1 VRLFID
7 RAMAVKADFAVTNAN
22 APAVAEICHRLDGL
36 PLAIEL
42 AASRVRL
49 FEPETLLLRLDRGLG
64 TMLTGGSRGLSARQ
78 QTLRGA
84 IAWSVELLS
93 ADERTLFIRLGVFL
107 GGFTVEA
114 AEAVGSDTADP
125 GMVGDLD
132 VLSGIESLSDKS
144 LVRRDGGTATE
155 PRFRMLETIR
165 DHASGMAR
173 EAGIEGVLR
182 NRHLEWITEL
192 FTSTQEASRRAG
204 GADILDRLHAE
215 LGNLRQALAWASEVP
230 VDGPRVTLGLQL
242 CIACREY
249 WRLRHD
255 NAEGA
260 AALDRLLALVDPLVT
275 GGSGTS
281 ITLAMIPPDVLAYAR
296 TDAMRGRVGGGL
308 GAPSPWIRLALDEAV
323 AYFRGVG
330 DRRGEGRAIHALSD
344 FVGFTIGDGPESR
357 ALALTAIELATESRD
372 DLTGPLAHGRVA
384 IADLVAGR
392 DEEAGERFATAL
404 RLAEASGDPHAV
416 ANSHLLLGIFQFNR
430 SQWAASESHLRLAEG
445 SGGFALTRYLRGE
458 IAVHSGDFPGALAQL
473 DRLADRIASGHL
485 PGRNSALVQV
495 GRGSV
500 ARLEGRTEMAYACF
514 REVLATEMATNHP
527 WLARHS
533 LVGLAMMDG
542 TASVDGSA
550 RELLA
555 RALSLDPDGN
565 SLVSPLPSMV
575 AAVAELVVESDAE
588 RGALIWEMAS
598 RLGHR
603 ARYGPMYAQDVARI
617 TAILDRARETHGI
630 PVPDVPADL
639 SAADAIS
646 ECLNALTALEQIS

>member
-1 VRLFID
+1 
-7 RAMAVKADFAVTNAN
+7 
-22 APAVAEICHRLDGL
+22 
-36 PLAIEL
+36 
-42 AASRVRL
+42 
-49 FEPETLLLRLDRGLG
+49 
-64 TMLTGGSRGLSARQ
+64 
-78 QTLRGA
+78 
-84 IAWSVELLS
+84 
-93 ADERTLFIRLGVFL
+93 
-107 GGFTVEA
+107 
-114 AEAVGSDTADP
+114 
-125 GMVGDLD
+125 
-132 VLSGIESLSDKS
+132 
-144 LVRRDGGTATE
+144 
-155 PRFRMLETIR
+155 
-165 DHASGMAR
+165 
-173 EAGIEGVLR
+173 
-182 NRHLEWITEL
+182 
-192 FTSTQEASRRAG
+192 
-204 GADILDRLHAE
+204 
-215 LGNLRQALAWASEVP
+215 
-230 VDGPRVTLGLQL
+230 
-242 CIACREY
+242 
-249 WRLRHD
+249 
-255 NAEGA
+255 
-260 AALDRLLALVDPLVT
+260 
-275 GGSGTS
+275 
-281 ITLAMIPPDVLAYAR
+281 
-296 TDAMRGRVGGGL
+296 
-308 GAPSPWIRLALDEAV
+308 
-323 AYFRGVG
+323 
-330 DRRGEGRAIHALSD
+330 
-344 FVGFTIGDGPESR
+344 
-357 ALALTAIELATESRD
+357 LATESRD

-384 IADLVAGR
+384 IADWVAGR
-392 DEEAGERFATAL
+392 DEEARERLATAL

-416 ANSHLLLGIFQFNR
+416 ANSHHLLGVFWFNR
-430 SQWAASESHLRLAEG
+430 SQWAASESHLRLVEG
-445 SGGFALTRYLRGE
+445 SGAFAYSWYYRAE
-458 IAVHSGDFPGALAQL
+458 IAVHAGDFPGALAQL

-639 SAADAIS
+639 TAADAIAQ
-646 ECLNALTALEQIS
+646 CLEALAALDLAI